1 MKRDFS
7 ILVCF
12 LSCVAAAAFVLFASL
27 MLPYGITKESEGWT
41 SMIFRFAVAPVIGGG
56 ALLAGV
62 IPSGILYARGR
73 QRIDLVSLCISGA
86 TLALVVTTWLV
97 IEPLRQS
104 IIFGN

>member
-1 MKRDFS
+1 MRRDFS

-12 LSCVAAAAFVLFASL
+12 LSCAAAGAFFLVALL

-41 SMIFRFAVAPVIGGG
+41 SMIFRFALAPAIAGG

-62 IPSGILYARGR
+62 IPSAILYARGR
-73 QRIDLVSLCISGA
+73 QRIDLISLCISGA
-86 TLALVVTTWLV
+86 TLALVAATWLL

-104 IIFGN
+104 IIFGH